1 MKILGM
7 EVVYLIPLLMYA
19 FFIALFATVAYL
31 VVKKAVKKAIV
42 EAHDEIEARG
52 KQG

>member
-7 EVVYLIPLLMYA
+7 GMPEMLFLLMYA
-19 FFIALFATVAYL
+19 FFIALFAAVAYF
-31 VVKKAVKKAIV
+31 VVQKAVKKAII